1 MPGDVHGGVDECG
14 GENRAGLAP
23 RPPVEEAC
31 NGGQD
36 HVAPVWETHVGD
48 VREAEENRGGPPS
61 GKIAMGSARKQVLE
75 QAAEEKLFGPS
86 GEEENAERNEGQG
99 LQLRPLRFELNEM
112 NCLAQRNSDTAENDE
127 ACRDEKVPMAAP
139 AEGVTDAIDA
149 VQKQETCERDV
160 HAEEDSENVG
170 KTPARVRPQPV

>member
-23 RPPVEEAC
+23 RPPVEKAG

-48 VREAEENRGGPPS
+48 VREAEENRSGPPA

-86 GEEENAERNEGQG
+86 GEEENAERNERQR
-99 LQLRPLRFELNEM
+99 LQLRPLWFKLNEM
-112 NCLAQRNSDTAENDE
+112 YELAQWNGDAPEGNE
-127 ACRDEKVPMAAP
+127 ACCDEEAPMAAP
-139 AEGVTDAIDA
+139 ADRIADPVDAA
-149 VQKQETCERDV
+149 EKQEARECDV
-160 HAEEDSENVG
+160 DAKEHGENVG
-170 KTPARVRPQPV
+170 